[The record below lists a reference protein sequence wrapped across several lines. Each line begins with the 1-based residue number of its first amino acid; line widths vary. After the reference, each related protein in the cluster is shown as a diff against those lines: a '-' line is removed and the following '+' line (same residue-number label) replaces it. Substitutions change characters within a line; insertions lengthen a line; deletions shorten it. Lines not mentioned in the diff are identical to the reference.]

1 LKVDKL
7 IAKEGFPFIITAVIA
22 FLLILVI
29 NKVVLL
35 SVIFIMIIFFFIFF
49 RDPERHPP
57 VFDKIAVS
65 GADGRIVE
73 IIEENYEGEDFIK
86 VSVFMNVFNVHVNR
100 MPIKGKIIDIK
111 HKAGKFLP
119 ADKPESS
126 MENEQNIFTVETE
139 YGTVIIKQVAG
150 LVARRTVSYV
160 EKGESL
166 NIGDR
171 LGMIKFSSRV
181 DHYFP
186 KNFEIVVDIDDKVI
200 AGETVIARVGD

>member
-1 LKVDKL
+1 M
-7 IAKEGFPFIITAVIA
+7 IAKEGFPFIISAIVAFFLILIVNKTILLFII
-22 FLLILVI
+22 FLLIV
-29 NKVVLL
+29 
-35 SVIFIMIIFFFIFF
+35 FFFIFF

-65 GADGRIVE
+65 GADGKIVE
-73 IIEENYEGEDFIK
+73 IIEENFDGNDYIK

-100 MPIKGKIIDIK
+100 MPIKGKIIDIT

-126 MENEQNIFTVETE
+126 LENEQNIFTIETE
-139 YGTVIIKQVAG
+139 HGNVIIKQVAG

-160 EKGESL
+160 ETGDVLNVGE
-166 NIGDR
+166 R

-186 KNFEIVVDIDDKVI
+186 KNFEVVVDIDDKVI
-200 AGETVIARVGD
+200 AGETVIARIGEMNEQA